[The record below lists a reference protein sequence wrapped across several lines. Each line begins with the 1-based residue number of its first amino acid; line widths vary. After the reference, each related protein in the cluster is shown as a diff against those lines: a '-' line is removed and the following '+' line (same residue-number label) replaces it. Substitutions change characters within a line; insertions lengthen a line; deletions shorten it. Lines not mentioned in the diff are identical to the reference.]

1 MPMVPGLGGWG
12 VGPQKNLWS
21 WVYSDQFW
29 HIGWNQCHE
38 QLPFGDVQI
47 HKPIHCHIGD
57 TNLTTWGKHIK
68 NSRVKNVRTRINK
81 PGLLKDTRWFRT
93 TFTTLDM
100 EWSAPSPWLSRH
112 RARHHRWLGR
122 DRKSNGAPAGFA
134 PQDAGTRSV
143 REFAVAC
150 CGWVQLKLGMV
161 VQCYTMLR
169 FVSSG
174 HWHEIHLKYL
184 ETSDFLELGEFW
196 NYTLLPCQYPT
207 NICQYLKLGPS
218 NDSLTEFR
226 RIRPQD
232 LSGDDVSHAHFAE
245 GPEDQHP
252 FGYSQPW
259 SW

>member
-1 MPMVPGLGGWG
+1 
-12 VGPQKNLWS
+12 
-21 WVYSDQFW
+21 
-29 HIGWNQCHE
+29 
-38 QLPFGDVQI
+38 
-47 HKPIHCHIGD
+47 
-57 TNLTTWGKHIK
+57 
-68 NSRVKNVRTRINK
+68 
-81 PGLLKDTRWFRT
+81 
-93 TFTTLDM
+93 M
-100 EWSAPSPWLSRH
+100 EWSTPSPQMSRR

-134 PQDAGTRSV
+134 PQDAGTRS
-143 REFAVAC
+143 ESLL
-150 CGWVQLKLGMV
+150 WLGTAEMRV

-169 FVSSG
+169 FVLSG

-218 NDSLTEFR
+218 NDSLAEFR